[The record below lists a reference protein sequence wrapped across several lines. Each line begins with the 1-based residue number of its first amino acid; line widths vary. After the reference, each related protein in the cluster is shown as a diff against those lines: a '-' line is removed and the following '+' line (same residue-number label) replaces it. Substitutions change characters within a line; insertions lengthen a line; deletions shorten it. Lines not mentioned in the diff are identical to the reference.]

1 MFGLKKSFIPVL
13 LLVFQSIV
21 FSPAFAQINQLGV
34 PKITNFESRDY
45 GYESQNFDI
54 VQSENGLMYFS
65 NVNGILEYDNANWRL
80 IRMNG
85 TPYLDR
91 DCSRRIYAAGYNQM
105 GYLKQSARGA
115 TFVSIINDQFG
126 NVPQIKNVIAL
137 CGEVIFASDTCLY
150 RYENEKLS
158 RFRTHQQGLEVFKTG
173 GTLMVWLS
181 GDGLYQYKN
190 GQLILL
196 PEASSFK
203 NYGFRGVTI
212 FQGRIVLKP
221 KRTKGL
227 YVIDGP
233 GVSRMK
239 TRVDALI
246 ENSNVT
252 KLHSFRDKYL
262 LVATEIDGVFVLDD
276 EGQLIYHLNKAS
288 GLADNHVTDLFVDR
302 DKQLWISTFNGISYV
317 ELSSPFTYY
326 NFDERLNVSI
336 LSINKLDQRLY
347 FSTNQGVYW
356 VNKDVFKDTLTLAYA
371 DKKSMFHKVE
381 DLNVRV
387 KNLVNLKGN
396 LYACTDYGIYII
408 GKHKAEFI
416 LEGNTETILKSNF
429 FQEQYYITGAEG
441 VKIASLKDNGEF
453 YVHGKIQN
461 LDYDIRTI
469 AETSDGYL
477 WLGSN
482 NDGVFKVEIN
492 SSRQTNPLVLHIQ
505 RGYGLPDNYDW
516 VDVYKT
522 RSGILFSTYQGIFRL
537 SEENGFVVDNRL
549 GIDFSDFNRWVYP
562 LVEDRKGNI
571 WFSSGE
577 KNHYKKNTGVALYQG
592 KSENYL
598 LKYYPFQLISDK
610 TIECIFVEGNNVWLG
625 SINGI
630 IRYDQSVKPSEKQN
644 HTCAIRHFSV
654 VQDTA
659 YLKQALFS
667 ADDEQHVKP
676 VLNHKQKNIR
686 FEYTA
691 PFYQAGQDVE
701 YQTRLKGLQDEWSEF
716 THENFKEYTNLG
728 TGDYVFQVRATN
740 PYGEL
745 TTQCEYAFT
754 IRPPIYME
762 WWAFLLYFVFLASMA
777 YMLMKNKELQH
788 AREKYRLEKI
798 IASRTEELLKQKEQ
812 TERLVNRI
820 LPKTTVKEITE
831 KGKATSKRYEMATVL
846 FADIQEFTRIAEETR
861 PEALIKMLD
870 KIFISFDQ
878 IIEKFDIEKIKTI
891 GDAYMCAGG
900 IPSENSTN
908 PIEVVLSALEMQRV
922 VKEINDEDQV
932 GFQVRIGIHTGPV
945 VAGVVGTQKLAYD
958 IWGDTVNIASRME
971 THGEISNVNI
981 SATTY
986 SHVKDFFECTY
997 RGKNPVKQKGELDMY
1012 FVKGI
1017 YSKLAK
1023 DKARLMPNH
1032 AFMVKTQIVRLQDL
1046 QNDMFEKLEKNLPKN
1061 LYYHNLKH
1069 TVNVYY
1075 QTEMIARAEE
1085 VSEEEMLLLKT
1096 AALMHDAGFLVS
1108 YNHHEEK
1115 GVELAYK
1122 TLPTYHYSKDQI
1134 DIIADL
1140 IMATKM
1146 PQKPKNLLEEIICD
1160 ADLDYL
1166 GRPDFIPTSQN
1177 LFRELFE
1184 RNKIG
1189 TIEQWNKM
1197 QMKFMEKHRYFT
1209 ATARRVREPEKQK
1222 RLAELKQML

>member
-1 MFGLKKSFIPVL
+1 V
-13 LLVFQSIV
+13 
-21 FSPAFAQINQLGV
+21 
-34 PKITNFESRDY
+34 
-45 GYESQNFDI
+45 
-54 VQSENGLMYFS
+54 
-65 NVNGILEYDNANWRL
+65 
-80 IRMNG
+80 
-85 TPYLDR
+85 
-91 DCSRRIYAAGYNQM
+91 
-105 GYLKQSARGA
+105 
-115 TFVSIINDQFG
+115 
-126 NVPQIKNVIAL
+126 
-137 CGEVIFASDTCLY
+137 
-150 RYENEKLS
+150 
-158 RFRTHQQGLEVFKTG
+158 
-173 GTLMVWLS
+173 
-181 GDGLYQYKN
+181 
-190 GQLILL
+190 
-196 PEASSFK
+196 
-203 NYGFRGVTI
+203 
-212 FQGRIVLKP
+212 
-221 KRTKGL
+221 
-227 YVIDGP
+227 
-233 GVSRMK
+233 
-239 TRVDALI
+239 
-246 ENSNVT
+246 
-252 KLHSFRDKYL
+252 
-262 LVATEIDGVFVLDD
+262 
-276 EGQLIYHLNKAS
+276 
-288 GLADNHVTDLFVDR
+288 
-302 DKQLWISTFNGISYV
+302 
-317 ELSSPFTYY
+317 
-326 NFDERLNVSI
+326 
-336 LSINKLDQRLY
+336 
-347 FSTNQGVYW
+347 
-356 VNKDVFKDTLTLAYA
+356 
-371 DKKSMFHKVE
+371 
-381 DLNVRV
+381 
-387 KNLVNLKGN
+387 
-396 LYACTDYGIYII
+396 
-408 GKHKAEFI
+408 
-416 LEGNTETILKSNF
+416 
-429 FQEQYYITGAEG
+429 
-441 VKIASLKDNGEF
+441 
-453 YVHGKIQN
+453 
-461 LDYDIRTI
+461 
-469 AETSDGYL
+469 
-477 WLGSN
+477 
-482 NDGVFKVEIN
+482 
-492 SSRQTNPLVLHIQ
+492 
-505 RGYGLPDNYDW
+505 
-516 VDVYKT
+516 
-522 RSGILFSTYQGIFRL
+522 
-537 SEENGFVVDNRL
+537 
-549 GIDFSDFNRWVYP
+549 
-562 LVEDRKGNI
+562 
-571 WFSSGE
+571 
-577 KNHYKKNTGVALYQG
+577 

-846 FADIQEFTRIAEETR
+846 FADIQEFTKIAEETR